1 MGIPETV
8 KVQLMKKAMNF
19 ALEEYGVVKIVPS
32 GVRSKFENC
41 FEYDEKEN
49 RVHFW
54 FDVNTSGF
62 THSSVVTTLLR

>member
-1 MGIPETV
+1 MSIPETV
-8 KVQLMKKAMNF
+8 KLSLMKRAMEY
-19 ALEEYGVVKIVPS
+19 ALEQYGALKIAPC
-32 GVRSKFENC
+32 GVRKSFENS

-62 THSSVVTTLLR
+62 THTSVVTTVLR